1 MKFKFVNSLKFK
13 LSLFVGLGIVPSAIL
28 FILVASSLAKDS
40 LATKTE
46 ELLILKTTL
55 IKDNVEKW
63 DEINRGI
70 LRSSSSTPAIVSM
83 NPDRQKEIL
92 LSITDNYNHLYRA
105 MTVGADGW
113 NVARSDSRKAKFLGD
128 RAYVKNA
135 KDGADIAYQS
145 IIGRTSKKLAVC
157 MGRSVADRGDGE
169 IVGVMVIC
177 TYLQQIAKEIGQLK
191 FGRTG
196 YAILVDSEGKVLA
209 HPNPAFQLHDE
220 LQSLVDF
227 PPVANLLANGDKDF
241 NFRYDNTNWVS
252 RSARLQ
258 NGWGAVVIM
267 SEHEYLADEREF
279 EETMLFIGLVS
290 TGLLAL
296 LAWNLGNHLIKPI
309 SELNRAA
316 IALSR
321 GKYRQVQLNRKDEL
335 GNLGKAFNKMAD
347 AIFRNQ
353 RKLEQKVNQSTA
365 SLRKAHEATK
375 KALITA
381 QNANLAKENFINKI
395 THELKTPL
403 NAVIGYSQILMK
415 KNNDRS
421 LRIINQSG
429 KHLSLMLDDIFDF
442 KDGKIGKITLKS
454 EPVDLVEL
462 GNEAIDIIKISAS
475 EKLSINAIIAEDLP
489 EILADRKRLLQVLMN
504 LLTNATKFTAVGE
517 VTLRIYKVSETP
529 KQTKILFEVKD
540 TGIGIASEDFEAIFS
555 PYFSTDGSNGTGLG
569 LSISTQILTAM
580 GGKIAVESE
589 LNHGST
595 FSFKLVFPKVKK
607 DAQSIYEKI
616 FSYQGHTQK
625 ILVVDDDR
633 RFIDLVCSILQP
645 IGFEIIVAYN
655 GLDAIDIA
663 SNRTDF
669 NLIITDYY
677 MPTKSGVMMIYQ
689 LRQMPNF
696 KQIPIIISSSERSQL
711 IQQHSLARGANAFLS
726 KPLNPEE
733 LIFHLGK
740 LLKLKWITKTENR
753 VMDFQQKLI
762 TSESLGFSNNR
773 NGNTN

>member
-13 LSLFVGLGIVPSAIL
+13 LALFVGLGIVPAAIL
-28 FILVASSLAKDS
+28 FVIVASSLAKDS

-105 MTVGADGW
+105 MTVGMDGW
-113 NVARSDSRKAKFLGD
+113 NVARSDSRSRQFFGNHDFVRNTLE
-128 RAYVKNA
+128 
-135 KDGADIAYQS
+135 GADISYES
-145 IIGRTSKKLAVC
+145 IVGRASKKLAVC

-169 IVGVMVIC
+169 VVGVMVIC
-177 TYLQQIAKEIGQLK
+177 SHLQQIAKEIGQLK

-209 HPNPAFQLHDE
+209 HPNPAFQLNDK
-220 LQSLVDF
+220 LQSLADF

-241 NFRYDNTNWVS
+241 NFRYDNINWVS
-252 RSARLQ
+252 RSVRLQ
-258 NGWGAVVIM
+258 NGWGAIVVM
-267 SEHEYLADEREF
+267 SQHEYLADEREF
-279 EETMLFIGLVS
+279 EKTMLFVGLVS

-321 GKYRQVQLNRKDEL
+321 GKYRQVDENRKDEL
-335 GNLGKAFNKMAD
+335 GNLGRAFNKMAD
-347 AIFRNQ
+347 AILKNQ

-365 SLRKAHEATK
+365 SLREAHEATK
-375 KALITA
+375 KALVTA
-381 QNANLAKENFINKI
+381 QNANLDKENFINKI

-415 KNNDRS
+415 KDEDRS

-442 KDGKIGKITLKS
+442 KAAKLGKITLKS
-454 EPVDLVEL
+454 EPVDLKEL
-462 GNEAIDIIKISAS
+462 ADDAIDIIKISAS
-475 EKLSINAIIAEDLP
+475 EKLSINAIVAQNLP
-489 EILADRKRLLQVLMN
+489 TILADRKRLLQVLMN
-504 LLTNATKFTAVGE
+504 LLTNAIKFTATGE
-517 VTLRIYKVSETP
+517 VSLRIYKLSENL
-529 KQTKILFEVKD
+529 KQSKIIFEVKD
-540 TGIGIASEDFEAIFS
+540 TGIGIASENLKKIFS

-569 LSISTQILTAM
+569 LSISNQIVSAM
-580 GGKIAVESE
+580 GGKIEVESE

-595 FSFKLVFPKVKK
+595 FSFKLSLTKLKK
-607 DAQSIYEKI
+607 DNQTIYDKI
-616 FSYQGHTQK
+616 FGYKGNTLK

-633 RFIDLVCSILQP
+633 RFIDLICSLLLP
-645 IGFEIIVAYN
+645 IGFEVIPAYN
-655 GLDAIDIA
+655 GLDAIAIA
-663 SNRTDF
+663 SKQTDF
-669 NLIITDYY
+669 DLILNDYY
-677 MPTKSGVMMIYQ
+677 MPTKSGTMMIYQ
-689 LRQMPNF
+689 LRTMPSF

-711 IQQHSLARGANAFLS
+711 IQQHSIARGANAFLS

-733 LIFHLGK
+733 LIFHLEK
-740 LLKLKWITKTENR
+740 LLKIKWITKAENR
-753 VMDFQQKLI
+753 VIDFQQKLMA
-762 TSESLGFSNNR
+762 SELNLSR
-773 NGNTN
+773 NKNP